1 MLHKLLIVD
10 NYDSF
15 TYNLKQIVND
25 YAGWETDVLKHNVIN
40 LESVQKYDKIILSPG
55 PGVPADY
62 KILWEIINKYSSKKS
77 ILGICLGHQAI
88 VEAFGGKIFNLEKV
102 YHGIKQQINILD
114 TNDYLFSDIPSQ
126 IEAGLYHSW
135 AVSEKKLP
143 SCLKITAMSSNNVI
157 MAISH
162 KELDIKGLQFH
173 PESYMTPFGRQILFN
188 WLDNADAVF

>member
-188 WLDNADAVF
+188 WLNKV

>member
-88 VEAFGGKIFNLEKV
+88 
-102 YHGIKQQINILD
+102 NILD

-188 WLDNADAVF
+188 WLNKV